1 MPLLHGRQGDLA
13 LAIFAAGLLGACD
26 GGERGSAATTTE
38 RARSSTPSVA
48 DQKDRSGLHV
58 QPDGTV
64 LFDGRPLPSCRLEG
78 CGTLPLDDTAAV
90 VITAEPDTLAA
101 SVVQLAQR
109 LRATRS
115 GAIGLCA
122 YVSSATGCD
131 RSLMVGFPS
140 QDAPELVPVEIAPS
154 GIARHDGSVLGSC
167 TFDDHDGCAALTR
180 AVERLAPDRPL
191 GILVAPTLEWED
203 FARVVAALP
212 RDRTIELLPAPVADS
227 LPRPGKSAK

>member
-1 MPLLHGRQGDLA
+1 MKAGPTARLA

-38 RARSSTPSVA
+38 RATSGTPSA
-48 DQKDRSGLHV
+48 TDQQDRSALHI

-64 LFDGRPLPSCRLEG
+64 LFDGRPLPSCTLER
-78 CGTLPLDDTAAV
+78 CEMLPLDDTAPV
-90 VITAEPDTLAA
+90 DISAEPNTLAP
-101 SVVQLAQR
+101 SVIQLAQR

-115 GAIGLCA
+115 GAIGVCA
-122 YVSSATGCD
+122 SVGSANGCD
-131 RSLMVGFPS
+131 RSLMLGFPS
-140 QDAPELVPVEIAPS
+140 QDAPDLVPVEIASS

-167 TFDDHDGCAALTR
+167 TRDDHDGCAALTR
-180 AVERLAPDRPL
+180 AVERLAPGRAL

-212 RDRTIELLPAPVADS
+212 DDRTIELLPVPVADS